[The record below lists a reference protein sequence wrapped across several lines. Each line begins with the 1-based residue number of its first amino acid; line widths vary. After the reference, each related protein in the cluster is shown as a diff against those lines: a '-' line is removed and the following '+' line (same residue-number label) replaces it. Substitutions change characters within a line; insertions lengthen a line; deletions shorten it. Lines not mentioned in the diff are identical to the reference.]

1 MNELMRFWRD
11 DRGNMIET
19 IVTLGIVI
27 VVAGA
32 TLRSILRAFADDDDG
47 LIYQIIEFLDD
58 LVPTS
63 AL

>member
-1 MNELMRFWRD
+1 MNELTRFWRD

-32 TLRSILRAFADDDDG
+32 TLRSILRAFANDRTG